1 MLLER
6 LRALQAER
14 GLSDRQVADAM
25 GIPRSTWQRTRAG
38 DLPMTERVA
47 RAARNL
53 FPQAEREI
61 TMFLLYGEDAPQAR
75 CGEAETASRGG
86 GGRKRQARSTTALIG
101 GQDS

>member
-38 DLPMTERVA
+38 DLPMSERVA
-47 RAARNL
+47 RAARTL

-61 TMFLLYGEDAPQAR
+61 TMFLLYGADAPEAR
-75 CGEAETASRGG
+75 CGEAERASGVV
-86 GGRKRQARSTTALIG
+86 GGRKRPARAERG
-101 GQDS
+101 